1 MAEAPFMFHEY
12 EQQLAQLYL
21 NYEQA
26 VFANPCDREQVR
38 VTFETWRVPRLVSH
52 LWRWPSLSQAK
63 RQAAHLRRN

>member
-38 VTFETWRVPRLVSH
+38 VTFETWRALLFYPKLGHEV
-52 LWRWPSLSQAK
+52 
-63 RQAAHLRRN
+63 AASGN